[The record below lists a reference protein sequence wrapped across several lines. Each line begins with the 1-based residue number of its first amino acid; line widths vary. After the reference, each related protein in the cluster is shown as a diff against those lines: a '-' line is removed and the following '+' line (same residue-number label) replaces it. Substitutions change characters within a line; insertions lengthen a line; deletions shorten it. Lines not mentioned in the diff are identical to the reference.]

1 MNQTLFIYCDLSQK
15 IGYSNNRERKM
26 MKTLTVLFIAL
37 FATQVAQA
45 KNLIIY
51 FSQPEN
57 YTAEQL
63 VDGVSGASKLIKNG
77 EMLGANEYLAKEIQK
92 TAGGELFRLET
103 VKPYPT
109 THQPLLDY
117 AQNEQRQNIKP
128 ELKALPNLDGVDT
141 VFLVYPIWWYKAPMA
156 WYSLLEQTDFS
167 GKTIVPVVGH
177 GGSRFSGTDRE
188 LKKLAP
194 NAIVKDGFE
203 AYLHKS
209 VRAEPQVEAKL
220 AEFLQ
225 KNGYAK

>member
-1 MNQTLFIYCDLSQK
+1 M
-15 IGYSNNRERKM
+15 
-26 MKTLTVLFIAL
+26 
-37 FATQVAQA
+37 
-45 KNLIIY
+45 
-51 FSQPEN
+51 
-57 YTAEQL
+57 
-63 VDGVSGASKLIKNG
+63 
-77 EMLGANEYLAKEIQK
+77 
-92 TAGGELFRLET
+92 
-103 VKPYPT
+103 
-109 THQPLLDY
+109 DY

-128 ELKALPNLDGVDT
+128 DLKALPNLDGVDT

-156 WYSLLEQTDFS
+156 WYSLIEQTDFS

-203 AYLHKS
+203 AYLHKN

-225 KNGYAK
+225 KNGYGK

>member
-1 MNQTLFIYCDLSQK
+1 MKKIFLFSTALA
-15 IGYSNNRERKM
+15 
-26 MKTLTVLFIAL
+26 FAL
-37 FATQVAQA
+37 FAAQVAQA

-51 FSQPEN
+51 FSQPES
-57 YTAEQL
+57 YIAEQL

-103 VKPYPT
+103 VNPYPT

-128 ELKALPNLDGVDT
+128 ALKALPNLDGVDT
-141 VFLVYPIWWYKAPMA
+141 VFLVYPIWWYRAPMA

-167 GKTIVPVVGH
+167 GKTIVPIVGH
-177 GGSRFSGTDRE
+177 GGSRFGGTDRE
-188 LKKLAP
+188 LKKLEP
-194 NAIVKDGFE
+194 NATVKDGFE

-209 VRAEPQVEAKL
+209 VRAEPEVEAEL
-220 AEFLQ
+220 AEFL
-225 KNGYAK
+225 KENGYVK